1 MRRHL
6 DRIYRASGYIAAFFL
21 FTIFAVVITQ
31 VALGLIDEILGV
43 LIGKAYGLQISGYA
57 RFSGYFLAAATFFAL
72 AYTFKEGSHIRVSL
86 VVQHLPQGLRRWVEV
101 WCCGVATLLAG
112 YFMLQMISLVHDS
125 YRFNDVS
132 GGLIAVPLWIPQSA
146 MVVGLVILT
155 LALLDETLRVLF
167 GRRPSYA
174 EAEGLLEQTVDE
186 TTDLSDTNP
195 PSRTR

>member
-6 DRIYRASGYIAAFFL
+6 DRIYRTSGYIAAFFL

-31 VALGLIDEILGV
+31 VALGLIDEILKV

-132 GGLIAVPLWIPQSA
+132 GGLVAVPLWIPQSA

-167 GRRPSYA
+167 GQRPSYA
-174 EAEGLLEQTVDE
+174 DAEGLLEQTVDE
-186 TTDLSDTNP
+186 TTDPSDTNP
-195 PSRTR
+195 PSGIR

>member
-1 MRRHL
+1 MRRLL
-6 DRIYRASGYIAAFFL
+6 DRIYKLSGYIAAFFL
-21 FTIFAVVITQ
+21 FTIFAVVIIQ
-31 VALGLIDEILGV
+31 VTLGLIDEILGV

-112 YFMLQMISLVHDS
+112 YFTLHMFSLVHDS

-132 GGLIAVPLWIPQSA
+132 GGLVAVPLWIPQSA
-146 MVVGLVILT
+146 MVAGLVILT
-155 LALLDETLRVLF
+155 LALLDETLRVFL
-167 GRRPSYA
+167 GKRPSYA
-174 EAEGLLEQTVDE
+174 DAEGLLEQTSDE
-186 TTDLSDTNP
+186 TSGSTEST
-195 PSRTR
+195 PSSTAR